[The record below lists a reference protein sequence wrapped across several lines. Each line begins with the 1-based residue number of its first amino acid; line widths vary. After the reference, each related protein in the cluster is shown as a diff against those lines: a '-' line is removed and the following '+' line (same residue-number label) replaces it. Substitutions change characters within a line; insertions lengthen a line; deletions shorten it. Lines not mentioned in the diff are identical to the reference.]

1 MHPAK
6 KMRRCVG
13 VGVGSPPNRAP
24 PPCASPP
31 PTVGG
36 QRNATN
42 KEKNMHHLL
51 PAPCTRTP
59 PNIYPANDDDN
70 YSDGG
75 DGDSNYKMH

>member
-1 MHPAK
+1 MRPAK

-13 VGVGSPPNRAP
+13 VGGGSPPNRAP
-24 PPCASPP
+24 PHHVLA
-31 PTVGG
+31 PTHCWG

-51 PAPCTRTP
+51 PAPCTP

-75 DGDSNYKMH
+75 DGDSDDKMH